1 MKTKFFSLIITC
13 FIVANVFSQS
23 NLSDYKYVIVPN
35 KFDFLKQKDQ
45 YQLNS
50 LAQFLFKKYGFEAL
64 MEGDAY
70 PEDLIRNRCLALRS
84 DVSKETGMFK
94 TKLAIQLKD
103 CNDQIVYSSNLGES
117 REKDYAKAY
126 NEALRNAFKS
136 IETLKYKYKPNKSIT
151 GLQTTQSTEVSN
163 EVTQEIEQ
171 LKQEIQNLKKEKEV
185 EAIANNTSEAIQP
198 KSKVEVAPVV
208 PVPII
213 QEKTNSIETG
223 VKEVLSKVLYA
234 QEIENGFQLVD
245 SSPKV
250 VYKIR
255 QTRLDNVF
263 LVENTSAIIYKKEGI
278 WTIEYYSNNTLKYE
292 ELNIKF

>member
-1 MKTKFFSLIITC
+1 MKTNFFSVIIVC
-13 FIVANVFSQS
+13 FMVTTVFSQS
-23 NLSDYKYVIVPN
+23 NLNDYKYVIVPN

-64 MEGDAY
+64 MEGGKY

-84 DVSKETGMFK
+84 DVVKESGMFK
-94 TKLAIQLKD
+94 TKLSIELKD
-103 CNDQIVYSSNLGES
+103 CNDQLIYSSKLGES
-117 REKDYAKAY
+117 REKDYSRAY
-126 NEALRNAFKS
+126 NEALRNTFKS
-136 IETLKYKYKPNKSIT
+136 IEALNYKYKPNENIT
-151 GLQTTQSTEVSN
+151 GLQTQSSEARN

-171 LKQEIQNLKKEKEV
+171 LKQEIQNLKKEKEAEVAVNAQKVV
-185 EAIANNTSEAIQP
+185 ESKP
-198 KSKVEVAPVV
+198 KVEVV
-208 PVPII
+208 PVPTIKK
-213 QEKTNSIETG
+213 EVNNMETG

-250 VYKIR
+250 VYRIK
-255 QTRLDNVF
+255 QTKLDNIF
-263 LVENTSAIIYKKEGI
+263 LVENTSAIIYKKEDR
-278 WTIEYYSNNTLKYE
+278 WVIEYYSNNVLKQE